1 MMEDFDHALQKVR
14 FYAAVVYD
22 RLLTKST
29 LCSLYLMALELQ
41 TYKHSQ
47 NASLHLLMVTAYS
60 RKKGKKEK
68 RGKKKKPA

>member
-29 LCSLYLMALELQ
+29 LCSLYLMAIGTSDL
-41 TYKHSQ
+41 
-47 NASLHLLMVTAYS
+47 
-60 RKKGKKEK
+60 
-68 RGKKKKPA
+68 